1 MTTFN
6 VTNTR
11 QEGEQAILFVSF
23 NVNSK
28 IYEETFRF
36 PLNKNLQEILVE
48 LQERA
53 GFYDQREIEIK
64 EAYEKLQNDLLNE
77 TTWQ

>member
-23 NVNSK
+23 NVDNK

-48 LQERA
+48 LQKRA
-53 GFYDQREIEIK
+53 DFYDQREVEIK

>member
-11 QEGEQAILFVSF
+11 QEGEQVILFVSF
-23 NVNSK
+23 NINNK

-48 LQERA
+48 LQKRA
-53 GFYDQREIEIK
+53 DFYDQREIEIK

>member
-11 QEGEQAILFVSF
+11 QENDQAVLFVSF
-23 NVNSK
+23 DVKGK

-48 LQERA
+48 LQKRA
-53 GFYDQREIEIK
+53 DFYDEREILIK

-77 TTWQ
+77 ITWQ

>member
-6 VTNTR
+6 VTSTR
-11 QEGEQAILFVSF
+11 QEAEQAILFVSF